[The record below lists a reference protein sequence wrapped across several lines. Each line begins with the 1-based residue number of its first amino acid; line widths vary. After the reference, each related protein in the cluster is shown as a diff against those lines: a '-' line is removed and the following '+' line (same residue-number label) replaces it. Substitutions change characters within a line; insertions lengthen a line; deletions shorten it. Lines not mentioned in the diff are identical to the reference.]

1 MQRLTIVRYKVKPE
15 FVAEEERLTGALFD
29 RVSREAPKGIN
40 YATFREQ
47 DGRSYVHVFANLLE
61 DSQGILTDLPE
72 FNAFA
77 DDIADRCDAAPE
89 IDRLSVDTLYAYRS
103 PTA

>member
-1 MQRLTIVRYKVKPE
+1 MQRLSIVRYSVKPE
-15 FVAEEERLTGALFD
+15 HVAEEERLTGALFD

-47 DGRSYVHVFANLLE
+47 DGRSFVHVFANLLE
-61 DSQGILTDLPE
+61 DSQEVVTDLPE
-72 FNAFA
+72 FQAFVA
-77 DDIADRCDAAPE
+77 GIEDRCDAAPE
-89 IDRLSVDTLYAYRS
+89 VARLSVETLHAYRS